1 MKTKTFKLDQ
11 SGQGLTEYIALL
23 LLIAVV
29 SFGVTKTLGSRV
41 KSKIKEAADHINS
54 DISLQ
59 NGAGGGSSSSDSQ

>member
-1 MKTKTFKLDQ
+1 MKTQTFKLDQ
-11 SGQGLTEYIALL
+11 KGQGLTEYIALL

-59 NGAGGGSSSSDSQ
+59 NSAGGGSSSDPQ